1 MNNKEKLY
9 KQIVIDLL
17 SKYIESEQDVISEY
31 SGDFKKSA
39 EYLKKEVMSYLRK
52 IDEGEDMFDELVK
65 DMWIADFYKG
75 SDPSYMMTM
84 E

>member
-17 SKYIESEQDVISEY
+17 LKYIQSEQDAISEY

-65 DMWIADFYKG
+65 DMWIADFYKE
-75 SDPSYMMTM
+75 SDN

>member
-9 KQIVIDLL
+9 KKIVIDLL

-39 EYLKKEVMSYLRK
+39 EYLKKEVMSYLIK
-52 IDEGEDMFDELVK
+52 IDEGEDMFNELVK
-65 DMWIADFYKG
+65 DMWIADYYKE
-75 SDPSYMMTM
+75 SDNNDT
-84 E
+84 